1 MSEIAA
7 WGIFLA
13 PLASF
18 VLIALV
24 IRPFFNRYRQ
34 VGGYITILSIAVSLV
49 LSVGALQ
56 AVMGSDGKLLE
67 WRAESLGLSIGPLTF
82 TPGLYLDPLTAVMVV
97 VVSLVSLMVQVY
109 SLGYMKGDPGYNRYF
124 AYMSLFTA
132 SMLGL
137 VLARNLLQ
145 LYVFWELVGLCSY
158 LLIGFW
164 YNRPAAAAAAKKAFL
179 VTRLGD
185 FGFLLA
191 ILYLFFHQGAFAAN
205 GMNALEIPDIQEAAR
220 TGLLATGVITWVA
233 LGIFS
238 GAIGKSGQFPLH
250 TWLPDAME
258 GPTPVSALIHAATMV
273 AAGVFL
279 VARMFPLY
287 EASPA
292 AMNTVAIIGGFT
304 ALFAATM
311 GLVVND
317 VKRVLAYSTIS
328 QLGYMMMG
336 LGVGAYGAAIFHLLT
351 HGLFKCLL
359 FLGAGSA
366 NHATGTFDMR
376 YMGGLRKRMPV
387 TYVTFLVA
395 ALSLAGVFPL
405 AGFWSKDEIL
415 AAAFGGGS
423 AVSLLV
429 FLMAAAAVFLTA
441 LYIFRAVFMT
451 FHGEFRGG
459 AETDPA
465 PPPGERHVHLAE
477 SPLVMVAPMM
487 ALAVGS
493 AVAGVLLNPAASP
506 WGLGVVPAHWLS
518 EFLEG
523 HSTTMNLWVAG
534 LSTLLAASGIG
545 VAYLFYGARRVSP
558 DAVAQRVRPLYTLV
572 SRRYYFDELYEG
584 VLVTRVWYRG
594 LCNAL
599 EWVDRNMVDGFMDFV
614 GWQGRNWGVG
624 IARLQT
630 GQLQFYGV
638 VFASGIIA
646 IVAAFLLWGR

>member
-18 VLIALV
+18 ALIALV
-24 IRPFFNRYRQ
+24 IRPFFNRCDRLS
-34 VGGYITILSIAVSLV
+34 GYVTVLAMVVSLA

-56 AVMGSDGKLLE
+56 AVMAGDGKPLE
-67 WRAESLGLSIGPLTF
+67 WRAESLGLSVGPLTF
-82 TPGLYLDPLTAVMVV
+82 IPGVYLDPLTAVMVV

-109 SLGYMKGDPGYNRYF
+109 SLGYMKDDPGYSRYF

-145 LYVFWELVGLCSY
+145 LYVFWEMVGLCSY

-191 ILYLFFHQGAFAAN
+191 ILYLFFHQGVFAVQ
-205 GMNALEIPDIQEAAR
+205 GMNALEIPDIHEAAR
-220 TGLLATGVITWVA
+220 TGLLATGVVTWVA
-233 LGIFS
+233 LGVFV
-238 GAIGKSGQFPLH
+238 GAMGKSGQFPLH

-258 GPTPVSALIHAATMV
+258 GPTPVSSLIHAATMV

-287 EASPA
+287 EASSA

-311 GLVVND
+311 GLVAND

-359 FLGAGSA
+359 FLGVGSA

-415 AAAFGGGS
+415 AAAFHGGS
-423 AVSLLV
+423 AVSLVV
-429 FLMAAAAVFLTA
+429 FLMGAAAVFLTA
-441 LYIFRAVFMT
+441 VYIFRAVFMT

-459 AETDPA
+459 AETDPM
-465 PPPGERHVHLAE
+465 PPPGEHHVHLAE
-477 SPLVMVAPMM
+477 SPWVMVAPMV

-493 AVAGVLLNPAASP
+493 VVAGFLMNPVAP
-506 WGLGVVPAHWLS
+506 LWGLGIAPAHWLS

-523 HSTTMNLWVAG
+523 HAVGMDLGVAG

-545 VAYLFYGARRVSP
+545 LAYLLYGARRVSP

-572 SRRYYFDELYEG
+572 SRRYYFDELYEEY
-584 VLVTRVWYRG
+584 VVTRVWYQG

-599 EWVDRNMVDGFMDFV
+599 EWVDRNIVDGFMDFV
-614 GWQGRNWGVG
+614 GWQGRNWGAG

-630 GQLQFYGV
+630 GQLQLYGV
-638 VFASGIIA
+638 VFASGIIV
-646 IVAAFLLWGR
+646 IMAAFLLWG